1 LRKDFL
7 HFSPPYLGPEEI
19 GEVVAALESGWITT
33 GPRTKQF
40 EQEFA
45 AYVGAPAAMALSSC
59 TAALHTAL
67 VLAGIGPGDE
77 VITTPMTFAATVAVI
92 EHVGATPVLVDVE
105 PDTLNIDPQL
115 VAAAVT
121 ERTRAVIP
129 VHYGGHPCEMD
140 ALRQICRRHDL
151 WLIEDAA
158 HALPTRY
165 RGKMVGADDGTGKNM
180 VAYSFYATKN
190 LTTAE
195 GGMLTGPA
203 PLMEKAQIISLHGMD
218 KDAWKRNTAEGN
230 WRYDVVM
237 PGFKYNFTD
246 IQAAIGLKQ
255 LERLE
260 EMDRRRRLAVEHY
273 HSGLAPLGF
282 LDLPVE
288 REECRSAWH
297 LYPVRLRP
305 DHLSIDRDSFLDEMK
320 ARNIG
325 TSVHFIPVH
334 TFSYY
339 RDKYSFPDESFPVVM
354 RESERVMS
362 LPLHPGLTEED
373 LNDVVAAVRDI
384 GRRFRR

>member
-7 HFSPPYLGPEEI
+7 HFSPPCLGPEEI

-67 VLAGIGPGDE
+67 VLADIGPGDE

-115 VAAAVT
+115 VAGAVT
-121 ERTRAVIP
+121 GRTRAVIP

-165 RGKMVGADDGTGKNM
+165 RGRWSA
-180 VAYSFYATKN
+180 
-190 LTTAE
+190 LTTE
-195 GGMLTGPA
+195 PA
-203 PLMEKAQIISLHGMD
+203 RTWWPTPSTPP
-218 KDAWKRNTAEGN
+218 RT
-230 WRYDVVM
+230 
-237 PGFKYNFTD
+237 
-246 IQAAIGLKQ
+246 
-255 LERLE
+255 
-260 EMDRRRRLAVEHY
+260 
-273 HSGLAPLGF
+273 
-282 LDLPVE
+282 
-288 REECRSAWH
+288 
-297 LYPVRLRP
+297 
-305 DHLSIDRDSFLDEMK
+305 
-320 ARNIG
+320 
-325 TSVHFIPVH
+325 
-334 TFSYY
+334 
-339 RDKYSFPDESFPVVM
+339 
-354 RESERVMS
+354 
-362 LPLHPGLTEED
+362 
-373 LNDVVAAVRDI
+373 
-384 GRRFRR
+384 